1 LTDLLNRQSLP
12 ALTGEDVRPKE
23 RLLALVAILAQVVQ
37 QLAASRFVQ
46 AGVGEQ
52 LREALLVPRFKW
64 VVRACPDVAFV
75 ARYRSVRLRCESNF
89 SCSSRPRFASAS
101 VGMLL

>member
-1 LTDLLNRQSLP
+1 MTDLLNRQSLP

-64 VVRACPDVAFV
+64 VVRVPGRC
-75 ARYRSVRLRCESNF
+75 LRCT
-89 SCSSRPRFASAS
+89 
-101 VGMLL
+101 V